1 MAMDFAMPRG
11 QNHIMATK
19 FPRSPYD
26 REGGLVYFPRLVGK
40 IRMHQGGELP
50 ADYHAN
56 LGAGFDLRCCEFLH
70 VDYDTLAAKV
80 REGGSDE
87 ALLEWCF
94 ATGRRPQESEIFMW
108 NEYLRKCGWN
118 DHYSAR
124 LQTRLEGLGMTGRT
138 DIQTMFD
145 LIEVD
150 EGREPGGPEATR

>member
-1 MAMDFAMPRG
+1 MV
-11 QNHIMATK
+11 TK

-26 REGGLVYFPRLVGK
+26 RAGGLVYFPRLVGK
-40 IRMHQGGELP
+40 IRMHQAGELP
-50 ADYHAN
+50 DDYHAN
-56 LGAGFDLRCCEFLH
+56 LGAGFDLRCCEFLQ

-108 NEYLRKCGWN
+108 NEFLRKCGWN
-118 DHYSAR
+118 DHYAER
-124 LQTRLEGLGMTGRT
+124 LRTRLEGLGMAGRT

-150 EGREPGGPEATR
+150 EGREPGGPAAGR